1 MSIDSTIEGLVS
13 RHLKTPAKV
22 ATPPSLKGTVV
33 TVARSCG
40 AGGEEVAY
48 LLAERLGLR
57 CYDADLVQ
65 AIAEEAKAD
74 KQLMARLDEHTE
86 HLMNGWLRS
95 IITGKGAFSPEYR
108 RALVSVVLGI
118 SHGGGVIVGRGANFV
133 LSGKNVFRVRTVC
146 SLPVCVERVAK
157 DRGIKKGKAEKMV
170 LRTDKLRDKF
180 LRKLYPANV
189 HASSSYD
196 LTVNTDHLS
205 YEQAVEIILFA
216 MKQKGYKVPE
226 PKTIKAKSAG

>member
-1 MSIDSTIEGLVS
+1 MSIDSTIEGLVI
-13 RHLKTPAKV
+13 RHLKTKVKV
-22 ATPPSLKGTVV
+22 APPPSLKGTVV

-40 AGGEEVAY
+40 AGGEEIAY

-65 AIAEEAKAD
+65 AIAQEAKAD
-74 KQLMARLDEHTE
+74 KDLMARLDEHTE

-95 IITGKGAFSPEYR
+95 IITGKGSFSPEYR

-133 LSGKNVFRVRTVC
+133 LSGKNVFRVRIVC
-146 SLPVCVERVAK
+146 SLPICIERVAK
-157 DRGIKKGKAEKMV
+157 EQGIKQGKAEKIV
-170 LRTDKLRDKF
+170 LKTDKLRDQF
-180 LRKLYPANV
+180 LKKLYPANV

-196 LTVNTDHLS
+196 ITVSTDELS

-216 MKQKGYKVPE
+216 MKQKGYQVPE
-226 PKTIKAKSAG
+226 PKTIEAQAAS